1 MPSLKVLQ
9 TKKAVAF
16 LKVHD
21 FLKEK
26 PFISVT
32 CNVRF
37 VKLNKTQVYFS

>member
-1 MPSLKVLQ
+1 MPTLKVLQ